1 MANFFKLFTLALS
14 LLYLDQLLVVLET
27 SDMRLFISLYLLN
40 LRISESYHGLSLGR
54 IVTTYDE
61 KCTLTTHCYIQYV
74 HVLELMVRLIITYQD
89 HLYQY
94 KQEVQWTGFKLAH
107 MGDFVFKG
115 IHSFDRELLLKRLD
129 KSRLIYITNI
139 PHYNL
144 LFRQ

>member
-1 MANFFKLFTLALS
+1 M
-14 LLYLDQLLVVLET
+14 VLET

-74 HVLELMVRLIITYQD
+74 HVFELMVRLRITYQD

-107 MGDFVFKG
+107 MGDFVLKG
-115 IHSFDRELLLKRLD
+115 IHSFDRELLL
-129 KSRLIYITNI
+129 
-139 PHYNL
+139 
-144 LFRQ
+144 